1 MPPDSPAPAPPAPAV
16 WDEMVDGQGRVRPA
30 WRGVAA
36 LLASL
41 PEGGL
46 ATRALRLER
55 ALAEDGVAALLPSER
70 ASGRVEPPWRCDPVP
85 LVLGAA
91 EFARLAEGL
100 VQRARLLAHVLED
113 LYGPQRLLAE
123 GLIAPAP
130 VFADLAFLRPC
141 RAPPLPGPRL
151 AVLACD
157 LVRGADGAWRVVADR
172 PGVPAGAGLA
182 RENRRLLASLAPEAF
197 RFTRV
202 RELRPFFE
210 AWADTLQ
217 RTAAEA
223 NPRIA
228 LLTAGTAHKA
238 WFEHVLLARDLGCV
252 LVEGA
257 DLTARDGRVFLKT
270 LKGLMPIDVILRGIE
285 GRLVDPLELAPDSLL
300 GVAGLLDAAR
310 TGGVRIVNDPGS
322 DVAASPAIAAALP
335 RLAERLFGEPLA
347 LPALHPGEAITP
359 SVAPTFEARGLVPR
373 PLALRLFAI
382 REPGGTWRVMPGG
395 LARVLEPSA
404 DPARGL
410 PERGVAKDVWV
421 LAEEETDLIG
431 PPALAAPPLAIRRAS
446 AELPSRVAD
455 DLYWL
460 GRYVERLENAA
471 RLIRAVLVRLG
482 RGSLLPRDLAELR
495 ALAAC
500 LAEAGL
506 IGAEVAAAPPD
517 GALLPRAL
525 LSACRPH
532 HALPDLF
539 ERIGRL
545 ARAVRDRFTADMWA
559 TLAHLSAEAR
569 GALERVERDLE
580 LLAEATA
587 ACLRFS
593 AGMAGIAAENMVRG
607 GGWMFL
613 DLGRRIERAANTA
626 RDLARVLDL
635 PPARIESGLA
645 LALELCDSLITYRS
659 RYLAAVQPAPVLDLV
674 LADPTNPRAIAFQF
688 AQIVERLSEVQGLPE
703 GDLAQ
708 AARGLR
714 AEVEAMVERVAVS
727 AEPAVE
733 AVFLPE
739 PLRAVAERTGAL
751 SEAIARRY
759 FSHVPASHAVGF
771 GAESAEPMG

>member
-1 MPPDSPAPAPPAPAV
+1 MPPDAPAPAPPAASV

-100 VQRARLLAHVLED
+100 VQRARLIAEVLED

-123 GLIAPAP
+123 GVIAPGP
-130 VFADLAFLRPC
+130 IFADPAFLRPC

-151 AVLACD
+151 AMLACD

-210 AWADTLQ
+210 AWADSLQ
-217 RTAAEA
+217 RAAAEA

-228 LLTAGTAHKA
+228 LLTAGTAHEA

-335 RLAERLFGEPLA
+335 SLALHLFGEPLA
-347 LPALHPGEAITP
+347 LPALRPGEAITP
-359 SVAPTFEARGLVPR
+359 SVAPTFETASLVPR
-373 PLALRLFAI
+373 PLALRLFAV
-382 REPGGTWRVMPGG
+382 RDARGAWRVMPGG
-395 LARVLEPSA
+395 LARVLEAGA

-525 LSACRPH
+525 LAACRPH

-569 GALERVERDLE
+569 GALERVERDLD

-733 AVFLPE
+733 AVLLPE
-739 PLRAVAERTGAL
+739 PLHAVAERTGAL

>member
-1 MPPDSPAPAPPAPAV
+1 MPPDSPAPATPDSAV
-16 WDEMVDGQGRVRPA
+16 WDEMVDGHGKVRPA

-46 ATRALRLER
+46 ATRAVRLER

-70 ASGRVEPPWRCDPVP
+70 ASGQVEPPWRCDPVP

-91 EFARLAEGL
+91 EFARLAAGL
-100 VQRARLLAHVLED
+100 AQRARLTAAVLED

-123 GLIAPAP
+123 GLIAAGPI
-130 VFADLAFLRPC
+130 FADRAFLRPC

-151 AVLACD
+151 WMLACD
-157 LVRGADGAWRVVADR
+157 LVRGADGRWRVVADR
-172 PGVPAGAGLA
+172 AGVPAGAALA

-197 RFTRV
+197 RFARV

-210 AWADTLQ
+210 AWADSLQ
-217 RTAAEA
+217 RASAEA

-228 LLTAGTAHKA
+228 LLTAGTAHEA
-238 WFEHVLLARDLGCV
+238 WFEHVLLARDLGCM

-257 DLTARDGRVFLKT
+257 DLTARDGRVFVKT
-270 LKGLMPIDVILRGIE
+270 LKGLMPIDVLLRGIE
-285 GRLVDPLELAPDSLL
+285 GRLIDPLELSPESLL

-310 TGGVRIVNDPGS
+310 AGGVRIVDDPGT
-322 DVAASPAIAAALP
+322 DLAASPAIAAALP
-335 RLAERLFGEPLA
+335 RLAQRLFGEPLA
-347 LPALHPGEAITP
+347 LPGLVPHEAISP
-359 SVAPTFEARGLVPR
+359 SVAPTFDGAGLMPR
-373 PLALRLFAI
+373 PFALRLFAI
-382 REPGGTWRVMPGG
+382 REPGGSWRVMPGG
-395 LARVLEPSA
+395 VARVLEPGS

-410 PERGVAKDVWV
+410 PERGLAKDVWV
-421 LAEEETDLIG
+421 LAEDEADLIG
-431 PPALAAPPLAIRRAS
+431 PPALAAPPVAIRRAS

-569 GALERVERDLE
+569 GLTDRVGRDLE
-580 LLAEATA
+580 TLAEATA

-645 LALELCDSLITYRS
+645 LALELRDSVITYRS

-674 LADPTNPRAIAFQF
+674 LADPTNPRALAFQY
-688 AQIVERLSEVQGLPE
+688 AQIVERLAEVQGLPE
-703 GDLAQ
+703 GDLAE

-714 AEVEAMVERVAVS
+714 AEVEAMVEQVAAS

-733 AVFLPE
+733 AVRLPD
-739 PLRAVAERTGAL
+739 PLRRIAERTAAL

-759 FSHVPASHAVGF
+759 FSHVAPSRAVGF
-771 GAESAEPMG
+771 GTETEEPMG

>member
-1 MPPDSPAPAPPAPAV
+1 MPPDSPAPAPPAPAI

-46 ATRALRLER
+46 AARAVRLDR

-70 ASGRVEPPWRCDPVP
+70 ASGTVEPPWRCDPVP

-91 EFARLAEGL
+91 EFARLAAG
-100 VQRARLLAHVLED
+100 VAQRARLIAAVLED
-113 LYGPQRLLAE
+113 LYGAQRLLAR
-123 GLIAPAP
+123 GLIAPGP
-130 VFADLAFLRPC
+130 VFADPAFLRPC
-141 RAPPLPGPRL
+141 RAPPLPGPHL
-151 AVLACD
+151 TMLACD
-157 LVRGADGAWRVVADR
+157 LVRGPDGAWRVVADR
-172 PGVPAGAGLA
+172 PGVPEGAGLA

-197 RFTRV
+197 RFARV

-210 AWADTLQ
+210 AWADALQ
-217 RTAAEA
+217 RAAVAA

-228 LLTAGTAHKA
+228 LLTAGTAHEA

-270 LKGLMPIDVILRGIE
+270 LKGLMPIDVILRGVE
-285 GRLVDPLELAPDSLL
+285 GRLVDPLELAPDSLI

-310 TGGVRIVNDPGS
+310 SGGVRILNAPGT
-322 DVAASPAIAAALP
+322 DLAAAPAIAAALP
-335 RLAERLFGEPLA
+335 KLAEHLLGEALA
-347 LPALHPGEAITP
+347 LPGLGSAAAIAP
-359 SVAPTFEARGLVPR
+359 SVTPTFDGTGLVPR
-373 PLALRLFAI
+373 PFALRLFAL
-382 REPGGTWRVMPGG
+382 RDAGGAWRVMPGG
-395 LARVLEPSA
+395 LARVLEAGA

-410 PERGVAKDVWV
+410 AERGVAKDVWV
-421 LAEEETDLIG
+421 LAEDEADLIG

-471 RLIRAVLVRLG
+471 RLIRAVLIRLG

-500 LAEAGL
+500 LAEAGV
-506 IGAEVAAAPPD
+506 IAAEVAAAPPD

-525 LSACRPH
+525 LAACRPH

-559 TLAHLSAEAR
+559 TLAHLSGEAR
-569 GALERVERDLE
+569 GALDRAGRDAE
-580 LLAEATA
+580 MLAEATA
-587 ACLRFS
+587 AALRFS
-593 AGMAGIAAENMVRG
+593 AGLAGIAAENMVRG

-635 PPARIESGLA
+635 PPARIDSGLV
-645 LALELCDSLITYRS
+645 LALELCDSVITYRS
-659 RYLAAVQPAPVLDLV
+659 RYLAALQPAPVLDLV

-708 AARGLR
+708 ASRGLR
-714 AEVEAMVERVAVS
+714 AEVEAMVERVAAS

-733 AVFLPE
+733 AVLLPKA
-739 PLRAVAERTGAL
+739 LRGIAERTGAL
-751 SEAIARRY
+751 SDAIARRY
-759 FSHVPASHAVGF
+759 FSHVPASRRVGF
-771 GAESAEPMG
+771 GAESEEPMG